1 MAERPQ
7 LSAELIERLVAALDA
22 DRVVTDAA
30 AVDEHKDP
38 YYIPGDDSFLA
49 SAVVFPTCAEDVQ
62 EIIKLASEFE
72 VPVWPHGQGRNYGYG
87 GPSPAERGSI
97 QISFHRMNRILE
109 IDEELAYAVVEPG
122 VRWFDLYEAIEAEGY
137 DLLLSV
143 PDLGWGSPIGNS
155 LDNGVSYHQNGQN
168 FMALHGLEVVLADG
182 SLMRTGMGAMPDN
195 PAFHLYPRGLG
206 PVVEGLFFQ
215 GNYGIVVRAGV
226 WLKRKPEAY
235 AALSLVLKTDAELE
249 QGVEALRELMIE
261 GSLEGVP
268 SMYTTLT
275 AAPQLLDDEVL
286 PPGVL
291 SEEQIQEIADRTG
304 IGRWAVRTAVWNRR
318 DRIEQQIA
326 RVKEVWEAIPG
337 ARVDVSPIYAKEDY
351 PKLTL
356 SAEQIQAGI
365 PTLQLIEATPP
376 NFGHIG
382 FSPIVPMTGSQVRF
396 VYDRM
401 KAGIEAAGVNFL
413 GGLLVINERSTVL
426 VTGVPFNTTDQE
438 QAERAFTAIRGLVEE
453 LGREGYGEYRAHLD
467 FMDLAQEQ
475 YSFGDHAYRRF
486 AETLKDAVDPKGII
500 MPGRH
505 GIWGTAARARR
516 AARQEQ

>member
-1 MAERPQ
+1 
-7 LSAELIERLVAALDA
+7 
-22 DRVVTDAA
+22 
-30 AVDEHKDP
+30 
-38 YYIPGDDSFLA
+38 
-49 SAVVFPTCAEDVQ
+49 
-62 EIIKLASEFE
+62 
-72 VPVWPHGQGRNYGYG
+72 
-87 GPSPAERGSI
+87 
-97 QISFHRMNRILE
+97 
-109 IDEELAYAVVEPG
+109 
-122 VRWFDLYEAIEAEGY
+122 
-137 DLLLSV
+137 
-143 PDLGWGSPIGNS
+143 
-155 LDNGVSYHQNGQN
+155 
-168 FMALHGLEVVLADG
+168 
-182 SLMRTGMGAMPDN
+182 
-195 PAFHLYPRGLG
+195 
-206 PVVEGLFFQ
+206 
-215 GNYGIVVRAGV
+215 
-226 WLKRKPEAY
+226 
-235 AALSLVLKTDAELE
+235 
-249 QGVEALRELMIE
+249 
-261 GSLEGVP
+261 
-268 SMYTTLT
+268 MYTTLT

-453 LGREGYGEYRAHLD
+453 LGSEGYGEYRAHLD